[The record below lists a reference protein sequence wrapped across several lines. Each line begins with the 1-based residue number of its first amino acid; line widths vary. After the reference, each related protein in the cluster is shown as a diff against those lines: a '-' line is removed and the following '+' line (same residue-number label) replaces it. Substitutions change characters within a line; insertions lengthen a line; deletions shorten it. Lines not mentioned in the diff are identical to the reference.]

1 MSDGRTYDKYVD
13 KGNIFIDIKYLMKG
27 HDSMT
32 IDEILHRD
40 IEIGKYMDILSRAM
54 NGNTPD
60 NIFVY
65 GQTGIGKSMVT
76 KMVTSQLEVDAHK
89 YNINVKTAYINC
101 EAVHTNTGVIKR
113 INSRMQA
120 KSVLQKTMNSFD
132 AHFLVFCDIINEF
145 NGIPIIIFDEV
156 DKLSNPDILNIFA
169 RIKENDFTDK
179 NICIIGVTN
188 DLKFVEKLDSRTRSV
203 LSKST
208 IVFPPYTA
216 IQLADILNQR
226 AKLAFRNNC
235 LSEAV
240 IPLCSAFAAQEH
252 GDARKAL
259 DLLRVSGEIAERE
272 GMIVV
277 EETHVRKAKEYLE
290 IDEVKEVIRTL
301 PLQTKLVL
309 ASCVYCTSKGASK
322 VLTKDIYNTYKKF
335 SYSTGFETLTQRRVT
350 DLLSMLDMFGIIIT
364 EITHKGRYGRTKEI
378 SLNMPQDVTL
388 AVLLDDSA
396 LTPLKDIALQKKQ
409 AGYSLEAF
417 SVI

>member
-1 MSDGRTYDKYVD
+1 MSDGRTYDKYVSR
-13 KGNIFIDIKYLMKG
+13 GNIFLDIRHLMKG

-76 KMVTSQLEVDAHK
+76 KMVTSQLEADANK
-89 YNINVKTAYINC
+89 YNISVKTAYINC
-101 EAVHTNTGVIKR
+101 EAVHTNTGVLKR
-113 INSRMQA
+113 INSRMQP
-120 KSVLQKTMNSFD
+120 KSILQKTMNSFD
-132 AHFLVFCDIINEF
+132 AYFLVFCDIINKF
-145 NGIPIIIFDEV
+145 DGIPIIIFDEV
-156 DKLSNPDILNIFA
+156 DKLSNPDILNVFA

-226 AKLAFRNNC
+226 AKVAFRNNC
-235 LSEAV
+235 LSEGV

-272 GMIVV
+272 GVIAV
-277 EETHVRKAKEYLE
+277 EETHVRKAKEHLE
-290 IDEVKEVIRTL
+290 LDEVKEVIRTL

-309 ASCVYCTSKGASK
+309 ASCVYCTSEGASK
-322 VLTKDIYNTYKKF
+322 VLTKDIYNTYKRF
-335 SYSTGFETLTQRRVT
+335 SNSTGFETLTQRRVT

-364 EITHKGRYGRTKEI
+364 EIAHKGRYGRTKEI

-409 AGYSLEAF
+409 AECSLQAF
-417 SVI
+417 SII

>member
-1 MSDGRTYDKYVD
+1 MGEGRTYDKYV
-13 KGNIFIDIKYLMKG
+13 KRGNIFLDIRYLIKG
-27 HDSMT
+27 HDPMT

-40 IEIGKYMDILSRAM
+40 TEIEKYMEILSRAM
-54 NGNTPD
+54 NENTPD

-76 KMVTSQLEVDAHK
+76 KIVTSQLEVDAKK
-89 YNINVKTAYINC
+89 YNINVKTAYVNC
-101 EAVHTNTGVIKR
+101 EAIHTDTGVIKR
-113 INSRMQA
+113 INSRMQP
-120 KSVLQKTMNSFD
+120 KSVLQKTMNSFA
-132 AHFLVFCDIINEF
+132 AHFSVFCDIINEF
-145 NGIPIIIFDEV
+145 SGIPIIIFDEV
-156 DKLSNPDILNIFA
+156 DKLTNPDILNIFA
-169 RIKENDFTDK
+169 RIKENDFADK

-226 AKLAFRNNC
+226 AKVAFRDNC

-272 GMIVV
+272 GAIVV
-277 EETHVRKAKEYLE
+277 KETHVRKAKEQIEL
-290 IDEVKEVIRTL
+290 DEVKEIIRTL

-309 ASCVYCTSKGASK
+309 ISCIYCASEGASK
-322 VLTKDIYNTYKKF
+322 ILTKDIYNTYKRF
-335 SYSTGFETLTQRRVT
+335 SYLTGFEILTQRRVT

-364 EITHKGRYGRTKEI
+364 EIAHKGRYGRTKEI
-378 SLNMPQDVTL
+378 SLNIPQDVAL
-388 AVLLDDSA
+388 LFLLDDSI
-396 LTPLKDIALQKKQ
+396 LTPLKDIILQKKQ
-409 AGYSLEAF
+409 AEYSLEAF
-417 SVI
+417 STS